1 MNTQLRMII
10 QSINHTVSRIFW
22 VTGVNILVL
31 VNFWVDGNVTWKPGD
46 DQGIPQLENL
56 LLGGPIAATLG
67 TAEPV
72 WMVVPVGMGK
82 FDPW

>member
-1 MNTQLRMII
+1 MTKQL
-10 QSINHTVSRIFW
+10 INHTVSRIFW

-31 VNFWVDGNVTWKPGD
+31 VTFWVDGDVTWEPGD
-46 DQGIPQLENL
+46 DQGTSHLENL
-56 LLGGPIAATLG
+56 LLGGPTAATLC

-82 FDPW
+82 FDPR